1 MAQPLTPPHP
11 LLIGTAGWNVPRAVG
26 HRFDAGTSTLHRYAT
41 KFRAV
46 EINSSFHRPHRPSTY
61 ARWAES
67 VPDDF
72 AFSVKIPKTISH
84 ELALAGAGLQLDIF
98 VREAGC
104 LGAKLRC
111 LLLQLPPK
119 QELDRRVAGRFFTM
133 LRKRYAGDV
142 VIEPRNASW
151 FTPDTAR
158 LMKDHRIA
166 RVAADPARVPEAAEP
181 GGYDGLVYHR
191 LHGSPRM
198 YYSSYDAAY
207 LASLAARVAADAARV
222 PTWCIFDNTTLGAAA
237 ENALDLA
244 ELVAS
249 SVSA

>member
-1 MAQPLTPPHP
+1 MLQQPTP
-11 LLIGTAGWNVPRAVG
+11 LIGTAGWSVPRAVA
-26 HRFDAGTSTLHRYAT
+26 HRVEAGSSALHRYAT
-41 KFRAV
+41 RFRAV

-67 VPDDF
+67 VPEDF
-72 AFSVKIPKTISH
+72 GFSVKIPKTISH
-84 ELALAGAGLQLDIF
+84 QLALVGAGPELDRF
-98 VREAGC
+98 LGEASC

-133 LRKRYAGDV
+133 LRKRYAGDA
-142 VIEPRNASW
+142 VIEPRNATW
-151 FTPDTAR
+151 FTPDAAMLLR
-158 LMKDHRIA
+158 DHRVA

-181 GGYDGLVYHR
+181 GGHEGIVYHR

-198 YYSSYDAAY
+198 YYSSYDTAY
-207 LASLAARVAADAARV
+207 LAALSARIATDAARA

-237 ENALDLA
+237 ENALDISDMLA
-244 ELVAS
+244 
-249 SVSA
+249 SATRR

>member
-1 MAQPLTPPHP
+1 MAELFAHPP
-11 LLIGTAGWNVPRAVG
+11 LIGTAGWSVPRAVT
-26 HRFDAGTSTLHRYAT
+26 HRFDAGTSALHRYAT
-41 KFRAV
+41 RFHAV

-67 VPDDF
+67 VPENF

-84 ELALAGAGLQLDIF
+84 ELALTGAGPLLDIF
-98 VREAGC
+98 LGEAGC

-119 QELDRRVAGRFFTM
+119 QELDRPVAGRFFTM
-133 LRKRYAGDV
+133 LRKRYAGDI

-151 FTPDTAR
+151 FTTDAAR
-158 LMKDHRIA
+158 LMNDHRVA

-181 GGYDGLVYHR
+181 GGYEGIVYHR

-198 YYSSYDAAY
+198 YYSSYDADY

-222 PTWCIFDNTTLGAAA
+222 STWCIFDNTTLGAAA

-249 SVSA
+249 PVSA